1 MEEEGEERE
10 RPHLWFNQS
19 CSLEPLISLVCFLF
33 QGLIHFLVFA
43 SGLRN
48 RQYDIVPSSQKL
60 LIYFYFY
67 LNGNP

>member
-1 MEEEGEERE
+1 MEEEGEKRE

-33 QGLIHFLVFA
+33 QGLIHFSVFA

-48 RQYDIVPSSQKL
+48 RQYDIVTCHHLKTSFS
-60 LIYFYFY
+60 FY